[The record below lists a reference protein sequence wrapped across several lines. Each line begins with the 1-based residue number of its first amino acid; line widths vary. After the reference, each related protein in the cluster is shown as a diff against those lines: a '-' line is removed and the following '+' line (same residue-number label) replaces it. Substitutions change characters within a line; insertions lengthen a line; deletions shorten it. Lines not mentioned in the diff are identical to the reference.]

1 MFNRKVAWNVRHP
14 HHWLDCC
21 LWTVGPVGDVG
32 VITFDEIGGV
42 SQTATVSLNGTI
54 IPKRTSS
61 GSHVVNTDCTG
72 SLSLALPP
80 PAGISSSNFVIV
92 DYGKELLLINTRN
105 GRVLT
110 GDAKRQ

>member
-1 MFNRKVAWNVRHP
+1 MHGMFGIRTTGWIVAFGP
-14 HHWLDCC
+14 
-21 LWTVGPVGDVG
+21 VGPVGDVG

-42 SQTATVSLNGTI
+42 SQTTTVSLNGTI

-61 GSHVVNTDCTG
+61 YVVNTDCTG

-92 DYGKELLLINTRN
+92 DYGKELLLINTGN